1 MVIGWAK
8 PEYREQRGKA
18 VSVSTCKKVRKGG
31 KPRSRHA
38 GRRSRCLGL
47 EALEQR
53 QMLDATGDAFVVPLG
68 EGESSPLPDFSLIDK
83 NSTSPTYQDPVSPRD
98 YLGHVSGWYLGA
110 SL

>member
-1 MVIGWAK
+1 MNA
-8 PEYREQRGKA
+8 
-18 VSVSTCKKVRKGG
+18 STGKKVRKGE
-31 KPRSRHA
+31 KPRSRQA

-53 QMLDATGDAFVVPLG
+53 QMLDATGDAFIAPLA
-68 EGESSPLPDFSLIDK
+68 EGESAPLLDFSLIDK
-83 NSTSPTYQDPVSPRD
+83 NSTSPTYQQPVSPRD